1 MNEPQ
6 TREILNAIFS
16 LKFVMG
22 CEIRYERASYKRY
35 LNAIKIVNAIFLK
48 FAWEIKW
55 NWTRQIN
62 FQVIEGKFE
71 ISQKIYLME

>member
-6 TREILNAIFS
+6 TRDILNAIFS

-48 FAWEIKW
+48 FA
-55 NWTRQIN
+55 
-62 FQVIEGKFE
+62 
-71 ISQKIYLME
+71 